1 MNKISKAPI
10 YEFLTGGAGVGKN
23 LLLKACYQ
31 ALLKYYSHKPGENP
45 DEMKVLLYA
54 PTVKAAYNIGG
65 IPIHAAFWIPADQ
78 GFKYKPLDM
87 QELSSFQTKYKSLK
101 VVFIDEIS
109 MVGKKMFNYINL
121 RLQEILG
128 CSLPFGD
135 LFIITFGDLFQLKPV
150 FDSLISSSSCGM
162 QIECL
167 GPNLW
172 RDLFSLFE
180 LNEIMRQKDDEQF
193 AELLKRLSEG
203 FHTNEDIAL
212 LKRNLI
218 EQENDETKMLPHLF
232 VTRSDVSK
240 YNSKVFHEVRE
251 SVKTIVEAIDSVS
264 SDMPVSLKEKILSKV
279 PIDSTKT
286 KGLSKSLC
294 LAENLSSELTVN
306 VDISDGLT
314 NGTPC
319 IIKKLDYRV
328 HKK

>member
-1 MNKISKAPI
+1 M
-10 YEFLTGGAGVGKN
+10 
-23 LLLKACYQ
+23 LKACYQ

-45 DEMKVLLYA
+45 DEMKVLLCA
-54 PTVKAAYNIGG
+54 PTGKAAYNIGG
-65 IPIHAAFWIPADQ
+65 ITIHAAFCIPADQ

-87 QELSSFQTKYKSLK
+87 QQLSSFQTKYKSLK

-109 MVGKKMFNYINL
+109 MVGKKMFIYINL

-128 CSLPFGD
+128 CSLPFGG
-135 LFIITFGDLFQLKPV
+135 LSIITFGDLFQLKPV
-150 FDSLISSSSCGM
+150 FDSWIFSSSCGM
-162 QIECL
+162 QIESL

-172 RDLFSLFE
+172 KDLFSLFE
-180 LNEIMRQKDDEQF
+180 LDEIMRQKDDAQF
-193 AELLKRLSEG
+193 AELLNRLREG

-232 VTRSDVSK
+232 VTRSDVSQ

-251 SVKTIVEAIDSVS
+251 SEKTIVEAIDSIS
-264 SDMPVSLKEKILSKV
+264 GDMPVSLKEKILSKV

-294 LAENLSSELTVN
+294 LAENLPSELTVN

-319 IIKKLDYRV
+319 IIKKTRLQSA
-328 HKK
+328 